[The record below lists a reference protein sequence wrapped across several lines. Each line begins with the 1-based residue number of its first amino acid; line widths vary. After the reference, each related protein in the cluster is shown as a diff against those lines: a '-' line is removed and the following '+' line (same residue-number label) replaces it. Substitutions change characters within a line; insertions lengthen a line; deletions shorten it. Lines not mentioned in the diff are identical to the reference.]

1 MEPTRHLVLD
11 DVTPLE
17 EDEPTIV
24 VERPSY
30 RAVPPSARPPLASD
44 SHRKLTDRLR
54 DSKASMALS
63 RTLQPLAA
71 GLRSPLL
78 IPTIVYALSMVALA
92 VSGIAWHLSRRLPSE
107 PAQRAVASSMPSEI
121 SVDATPLAPSASA
134 EATPP
139 APSTPATRVAPEV
152 GSKPPI
158 DVMRLPVA
166 PQTAAQPAGRSKP
179 IQPATQR

>member
-30 RAVPPSARPPLASD
+30 RAVPPSTRPPLASD

-54 DSKASMALS
+54 DSKTSLALS

-78 IPTIVYALSMVALA
+78 IPTIVYALSMIALTI
-92 VSGIAWHLSRRLPSE
+92 SGIAWYLSRTMPSDSSH
-107 PAQRAVASSMPSEI
+107 RAVAFSTPSE
-121 SVDATPLAPSASA
+121 VAVLAPSASA
-134 EATPP
+134 EAPP
-139 APSTPATRVAPEV
+139 PSPEIV
-152 GSKPPI
+152 NKAPI
-158 DVMRLPVA
+158 DVMHLPVA
-166 PQTAAQPAGRSKP
+166 PQGATQPAPRGKP
-179 IQPATQR
+179 AVQ